1 MSMDLKSFRSYS
13 EHDVVNLYSTME
25 GNITKGTAVE
35 YVVALA
41 DTQNS
46 YGDQLSNVPQYA
58 YSADYVVNWKVQGA
72 ASGSNKVAGILLKD
86 VATQILDPW
95 TVDARFV
102 DPAKLAEK
110 QVVPSGRAVPFLKR
124 GILTFTGLDT
134 SAGTPAPGTGL
145 YVSNSGNGIIATG
158 PSVTPVGVQRIGTVM
173 TSSGA
178 YGSVV
183 AFIDCN
189 R

>member
-1 MSMDLKSFRSYS
+1 MSMDLKSFRAYD

-25 GNITKGTAVE
+25 GSLSKGSAVE
-35 YVVALA
+35 YVVASS

-58 YSADYVVNWKVQGA
+58 YSADYIVNWKVQGA
-72 ASGSNKVAGILLKD
+72 QSGSVKVAGVLLKD
-86 VATQILDPW
+86 VATTILDPW

-110 QVVPSGRAVPFLKR
+110 QVVPSGRAVPFLKC
-124 GILTFTGLDT
+124 GILTFTGLDM
-134 SAGTPAPGTGL
+134 SAGVPNVGSGL
-145 YVSNSGNGIIATG
+145 YVSNSGAGIIAVG
-158 PSVTPVGVQRIGTVM
+158 SPVTPAGIQRLGTVM

-183 AFIDCN
+183 AYIHID

>member
-1 MSMDLKSFRSYS
+1 MSMDLKSFRAYD
-13 EHDVVNLYSTME
+13 EHEVVNLYSTME
-25 GNITKGTAVE
+25 GVLTKGTAVE
-35 YVVALA
+35 YVVAA
-41 DTQNS
+41 SDTQNS

-72 ASGSNKVAGILLKD
+72 QSGSVKVAGILLKD
-86 VATQILDPW
+86 VAVQILDPW
-95 TVDARFV
+95 TIDARFV

-124 GILTFTGLDT
+124 GTLTFTGLDT
-134 SAGTPAPGTGL
+134 SAGAPAPGSGL
-145 YVSNSGNGIIATG
+145 YISNSGGGVLAVGSPI
-158 PSVTPVGVQRIGTVM
+158 TPVGVQRIGTCM
-173 TSSGA
+173 TTSGA

-183 AFIDCN
+183 AFINCD